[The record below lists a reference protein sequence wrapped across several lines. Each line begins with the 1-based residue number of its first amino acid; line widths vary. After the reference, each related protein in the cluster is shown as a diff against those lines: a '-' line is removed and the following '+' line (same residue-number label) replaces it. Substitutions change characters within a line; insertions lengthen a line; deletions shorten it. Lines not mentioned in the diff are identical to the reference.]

1 MSNRRRFTDD
11 ELEAIFDRTRGK
23 CHICHRLLAFKNYGQ
38 RGSRGAWHVD
48 HSVPL
53 AKGGTNHG
61 NNLYAACIG
70 CNCDKS
76 TATSRTARG
85 RNGRQRA
92 PMSPER
98 HAAARTNNVV
108 GGGALGAGIGALIG
122 GPPGALLGGLIG
134 VALGSDADPDE

>member
-23 CHICHRLLAFKNYGQ
+23 CHICHARLAFKNYSQ
-38 RGSRGAWHVD
+38 RGTRGAWHVD

-61 NNLYAACIG
+61 NNLFAACVS

-76 TATSRTARG
+76 TATSRTARARSG
-85 RNGRQRA
+85 RKRA
-92 PMSPER
+92 PMSSSR
-98 HAAARTNNVV
+98 YAAARADRVV
-108 GGGALGAGIGALIG
+108 GGGAIGAGIGAMIG
-122 GPPGALLGGLIG
+122 GPPGALIGGLIG
-134 VALGSDADPDE
+134 AALGSDVDPDE